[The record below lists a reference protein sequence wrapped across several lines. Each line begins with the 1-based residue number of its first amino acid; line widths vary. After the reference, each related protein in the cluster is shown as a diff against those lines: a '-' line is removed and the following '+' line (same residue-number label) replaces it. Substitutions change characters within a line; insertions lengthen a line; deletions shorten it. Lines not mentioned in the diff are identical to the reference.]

1 MQLSTAISCFNQ
13 YLRNKIRILVTH
25 QVHLLTDVRRIIYVS
40 GGEIKFQ
47 GNYEE
52 LVRHGVDMEMIKATV
67 LDTAEETKDKLD
79 VTASHNNSM
88 DKSAHIEN
96 GHVETMQLLTR
107 LNSQDSTKQH
117 VDSAEVSFVKSSDIL
132 DLSSSHMLI
141 NRTQLL
147 DNTRNTIES
156 NKDYDESQQTGLLS
170 WRTYLLYFKLGGGT
184 FGAALN
190 FLIFMSAELM
200 IAVTDYWVSSWAA
213 LEAIDMSVKQ
223 ANITSE
229 TSFSFNE
236 SPPSTIT
243 TSLFE
248 GRSRYYGIYCLL
260 LATCYVLGT
269 LRTFTFYHLCM
280 NASRSLHKRMIR
292 SVLATPVRFFD
303 LNPIGRL
310 MNRFSKD
317 MSVLDENIP
326 QTVFDFMHSAMLV
339 ISPICII
346 VYLNQL
352 MVIPLVVVLA
362 VFLYIRKYCIVS
374 LIAIKRIEN
383 VNRSPI
389 YVHVNNTIG
398 GLATIRAARLQ
409 DKLVAEFCAHCDYH
423 MRSLLAF
430 FDVSRRMGLLFGWFP
445 FRYYLYM

>member
-1 MQLSTAISCFNQ
+1 M
-13 YLRNKIRILVTH
+13 
-25 QVHLLTDVRRIIYVS
+25 S

-52 LVRHGVDMEMIKATV
+52 LVRHGVDMEMLKATAA
-67 LDTAEETKDKLD
+67 DTAEETKDKLD

-117 VDSAEVSFVKSSDIL
+117 VDSAAMNFVTSSEIL
-132 DLSSSHMLI
+132 DLTSSHMLL
-141 NRTQLL
+141 NRSQLL
-147 DNTRNTIES
+147 RPTDNAIELTDKPMAADT
-156 NKDYDESQQTGLLS
+156 NYDEAQQHGLLN
-170 WRTYLLYFKLGGGT
+170 WRTYFLYFKLGGGI
-184 FGAALN
+184 FGAVLN
-190 FLIFMSAELM
+190 FLIFMSAEFS
-200 IAVTDYWVSSWAA
+200 IAVTDYWVSYWAS

-223 ANITSE
+223 ANITSLASSPLLGD
-229 TSFSFNE
+229 SFPSNE
-236 SPPSTIT
+236 SLPSTIT
-243 TSLFE
+243 SSLFE
-248 GRSRYYGIYCLL
+248 GRTRYYGIYCLL

-269 LRTFTFYHLCM
+269 LRTLTFYQLCM

-326 QTVFDFMHSAMLV
+326 QTVFDFMHCAMLV
-339 ISPICII
+339 ISPICVI
-346 VYLNQL
+346 VYLNQSML
-352 MVIPLVVVLA
+352 IPLVVVL
-362 VFLYIRKYCIVS
+362 VLFLYIRKYCLVS
-374 LIAIKRIEN
+374 LMELKRIEN

-398 GLATIRAARLQ
+398 GLATIRAARRQ
-409 DKLVAEFCAHCDYH
+409 DTLVAEFYTHCDYH
-423 MRSLLAF
+423 TRSLLAF
-430 FDVSRRMGLLFGWFP
+430 FDVARWMAVQLGTFP
-445 FRYYLYM
+445 FKNVVYKFEYYLFECDHF

>member
-1 MQLSTAISCFNQ
+1 MQLATAISCFNQ

-25 QVHLLTDVRRIIYVS
+25 QVHLLTDVGRIIYMS

-47 GNYEE
+47 GDYEE
-52 LVRHGVDMEMIKATV
+52 LLRHGVDMEMLKATAA
-67 LDTAEETKDKLD
+67 DTVEETKDKLD
-79 VTASHNNSM
+79 VTASHNNGIKDAL
-88 DKSAHIEN
+88 DKSAHER
-96 GHVETMQLLTR
+96 GDVESMQLLPR
-107 LNSQDSTKQH
+107 KDSTKLNG
-117 VDSAEVSFVKSSDIL
+117 DSAGSA
-132 DLSSSHMLI
+132 
-141 NRTQLL
+141 
-147 DNTRNTIES
+147 DNLVRMADSCNVVEADTT
-156 NKDYDESQQTGLLS
+156 YDEAQQQNMLS
-170 WRTYLLYFKLGGGT
+170 WRTYLLYFKLGGGI

-326 QTVFDFMHSAMLV
+326 QTVFGFMHCAMLV
-339 ISPICII
+339 IRPICVI
-346 VYLNQL
+346 VYLNKL
-352 MVIPLVVVLA
+352 MIIPLVIVLA
-362 VFLYIRKYCIVS
+362 VFLYIRKYCLVS
-374 LIAIKRIEN
+374 LMEIKRIEN

-398 GLATIRAARLQ
+398 GLATIRAARRQ
-409 DKLVAEFCAHCDYH
+409 DTLNAEFYTHCDYH

-430 FDVSRRMGLLFGWFP
+430 FDVGRWMAVLLGSFQF
-445 FRYYLYM
+445 